1 MMYLAGVYV
10 NIYHTQ
16 LGTASGPTTPQ
27 LMVWWRTGSR
37 TARLLRVANP
47 LSFLVTAVLNGLGGA
62 GIIGRGVGQVRQI
75 AGSAAAIVLRGQPS
89 QPARG
94 PHLTAVRVRP
104 AATPG

>member
-1 MMYLAGVYV
+1 
-10 NIYHTQ
+10 
-16 LGTASGPTTPQ
+16 
-27 LMVWWRTGSR
+27 MVWWRTGSR

-75 AGSAAAIVLRGQPS
+75 AGSAAASAPRPAAS
-89 QPARG
+89 QREASPDCCA
-94 PHLTAVRVRP
+94 RP

>member
-1 MMYLAGVYV
+1 
-10 NIYHTQ
+10 
-16 LGTASGPTTPQ
+16 
-27 LMVWWRTGSR
+27 MVWWRTGSR

-75 AGSAAAIVLRGQPS
+75 AGSAAASAPR
-89 QPARG
+89 PASAR